1 MWQDRLNNY
10 HPNKAKLIKEIEDR
24 HLPRHIIN
32 LCYLISTELSLL
44 LGKSRIDFVAH
55 SSEQLLRPFCFPQGP
70 ILLPPS
76 PPLPTPVQ
84 PSADDLP
91 PTSQTVGRRGCIE
104 HKFLHLLFLLPHSL
118 SFLLGQLLPTLHHSA
133 PSFHSLQASLS
144 FIPVLF
150 AFPSAFNRVALFP
163 HLPTLFFHF
172 WEKNIKS
179 PSYNLRNLCL
189 KHLPKFVV
197 YCLFIFN
204 SDHFWFLCSE

>member
-1 MWQDRLNNY
+1 MLSNFNWAFTAAWQ
-10 HPNKAKLIKEIEDR
+10 
-24 HLPRHIIN
+24 
-32 LCYLISTELSLL
+32 ISHWFRSTFFRAAVTTLL
-44 LGKSRIDFVAH
+44 LS
-55 SSEQLLRPFCFPQGP
+55 PGP
-70 ILLPPS
+70 HPASPS

-179 PSYNLRNLCL
+179 PSYKLRNLCL

-204 SDHFWFLCSE
+204 SDHFWFLCSEWEQLGKRDFLFPYLITLRDKMK